1 MGLVKIYKKISCY
14 FNTSRQCGYQLDS
27 DSIEQR
33 LELKIKDLKH
43 TLKTSSDKYTLD
55 TIQDEIR
62 VHQSI
67 LANLKKGK

>member
-1 MGLVKIYKKISCY
+1 MGLIKIYKRISCY
-14 FNTSRQCGYQLDS
+14 FTTSKQCGCSLDS
-27 DSIEQR
+27 DSIEKR

-43 TLKTSSDKYTLD
+43 TLKTSSDKHILD
-55 TIQDEIR
+55 SIQDEIR